1 MNLRYGKADENV
13 LKRSVADVI
22 LHERQKIAA
31 YDELKKNTGCGPAP
45 GGPDRTGGLFSE
57 SPDRNSSVSAV
68 TSLKSPD
75 RNSSVSAV
83 TSLKN
88 PDRNSAESVVMSAR
102 NPYRNFAISA
112 VTFSEKNAG
121 GLSVIRAVNKL
132 AAEKIRACTFFPVI
146 LLPPGTQEDV
156 LREIMKQIC
165 STAFSL
171 NVEVGQAHIEVTDAV
186 TRPVITGSAAGI
198 SFDRLMKK
206 EGSGQTANSVSSG
219 QIAADPQ
226 AADQN
231 IGRESAGEPD
241 CKNYKD
247 CKNNKENNKDK
258 NKDKNKDNKAYKDIV
273 AIGWIG
279 LEGTLILT
287 SDCRE
292 ELEKRFS
299 ASLLSRM
306 DMPLKELSVMR
317 AAEIASAEGAGP
329 MANLSDGGFM
339 AGLWE
344 LSKKTSGGLDTD
356 LKKVP
361 LLQETI
367 EITEYF
373 GINPYIMAS
382 EGCLLAAAADGDRLA
397 ECLMENGIFAVRIGS
412 LNGTKDKI
420 IRNGEEIRHLDRPQT
435 DSLAQYFFQHS

>member
-13 LKRSVADVI
+13 LKRSVEDVI
-22 LHERQKIAA
+22 LHERQKIQAC
-31 YDELKKNTGCGPAP
+31 DECKKDTGSGPAP
-45 GGPDRTGGLFSE
+45 GGSDRTGGLFSE
-57 SPDRNSSVSAV
+57 NPYRNSSVSAV
-68 TSLKSPD
+68 TSLK
-75 RNSSVSAV
+75 V
-83 TSLKN
+83 
-88 PDRNSAESVVMSAR
+88 PDRNSAESAVMSAG

-112 VTFSEKNAG
+112 MTFPTKNAG
-121 GLSVIRAVNKL
+121 GFSVIRAVNKL

-171 NVEVGQAHIEVTDAV
+171 NVEVGQVHIEVTDAV

-198 SFDRLMKK
+198 PFDRLIKK
-206 EGSGQTANSVSSG
+206 EGSGQAANSESSG

-226 AADQN
+226 ATNQEAADQD
-231 IGRESAGEPD
+231 IGEESAGEPD

-258 NKDKNKDNKAYKDIV
+258 NKDKNKENKAYKDIV

-287 SDCRE
+287 LDCRE

-317 AAEIASAEGAGP
+317 AAETAAAEGAGP
-329 MANLSDGGFM
+329 MVNLSDGGFM

-373 GINPYIMAS
+373 GINPYMMAS
-382 EGCLLAAAADGDRLA
+382 EGCLLAAAVDGDRLA
-397 ECLMENGIFAVRIGS
+397 ACLMEKGFCAVRIGS
-412 LNGTKDKI
+412 LNSTKDKI

-435 DSLAQYFFQHS
+435 DSLAQYFFKHS

>member
-22 LHERQKIAA
+22 LHERQKIQAC
-31 YDELKKNTGCGPAP
+31 DECKKDTGSGPAP
-45 GGPDRTGGLFSE
+45 GGSDRTGGFFSE
-57 SPDRNSSVSAV
+57 NQDRDFSVSAV
-68 TSLKSPD
+68 TFP
-75 RNSSVSAV
+75 
-83 TSLKN
+83 T
-88 PDRNSAESVVMSAR
+88 
-102 NPYRNFAISA
+102 
-112 VTFSEKNAG
+112 KNAG
-121 GLSVIRAVNKL
+121 GFSVIRAVNKL

-171 NVEVGQAHIEVTDAV
+171 NVEVGQVHIEVTDAV

-198 SFDRLMKK
+198 PFDRLIKK
-206 EGSGQTANSVSSG
+206 EGSGQAANSETAVQIAADQEAADQEAAN
-219 QIAADPQ
+219 QIAADPE
-226 AADQN
+226 AADQD
-231 IGRESAGEPD
+231 IGEESAGEPD

-258 NKDKNKDNKAYKDIV
+258 NKENKAYKDIV

-287 SDCRE
+287 LDCRE

-317 AAEIASAEGAGP
+317 AAETAAAEGAGP
-329 MANLSDGGFM
+329 MVNLSDGGFM

-373 GINPYIMAS
+373 GINPYMMAS
-382 EGCLLAAAADGDRLA
+382 EGCLLAAAVDGDRLA
-397 ECLMENGIFAVRIGS
+397 ACLMEKGFCAVRIGS
-412 LNGTKDKI
+412 LNSTKDKI

-435 DSLAQYFFQHS
+435 DSLAQYFFKHS

>member
-45 GGPDRTGGLFSE
+45 GGSDRTGGLFSE
-57 SPDRNSSVSAV
+57 NPYRNSSVSAV

-88 PDRNSAESVVMSAR
+88 PDRNSAESAVMSAG

-112 VTFSEKNAG
+112 VTYSEKNAG

-146 LLPPGTQEDV
+146 LLPPGTQENV

-171 NVEVGQAHIEVTDAV
+171 NVEVGQVHIEVTDAV

-206 EGSGQTANSVSSG
+206 EGSRLDANQQAAGQNSCREAAG
-219 QIAADPQ
+219 QIQ
-226 AADQN
+226 T
-231 IGRESAGEPD
+231 R
-241 CKNYKD
+241 
-247 CKNNKENNKDK
+247 
-258 NKDKNKDNKAYKDIV
+258 
-273 AIGWIG
+273 
-279 LEGTLILT
+279 
-287 SDCRE
+287 
-292 ELEKRFS
+292 
-299 ASLLSRM
+299 
-306 DMPLKELSVMR
+306 
-317 AAEIASAEGAGP
+317 AEINVRS
-329 MANLSDGGFM
+329 
-339 AGLWE
+339 
-344 LSKKTSGGLDTD
+344 
-356 LKKVP
+356 
-361 LLQETI
+361 I
-367 EITEYF
+367 
-373 GINPYIMAS
+373 
-382 EGCLLAAAADGDRLA
+382 
-397 ECLMENGIFAVRIGS
+397 CLMLELLIFG
-412 LNGTKDKI
+412 K
-420 IRNGEEIRHLDRPQT
+420 QM
-435 DSLAQYFFQHS
+435 DS

>member
-31 YDELKKNTGCGPAP
+31 NDELKKDAG
-45 GGPDRTGGLFSE
+45 GGPVQGGSDRTGGLFPENPVRDSAA
-57 SPDRNSSVSAV
+57 SAMMFPKDPD
-68 TSLKSPD
+68 
-75 RNSSVSAV
+75 
-83 TSLKN
+83 
-88 PDRNSAESVVMSAR
+88 
-102 NPYRNFAISA
+102 RNFAISA
-112 VTFSEKNAG
+112 VTYSEKNAG
-121 GLSVIRAVNKL
+121 GLSVIRVVNKL
-132 AAEKIRACTFFPVI
+132 AADKIRACTFFPVI
-146 LLPPGTQEDV
+146 LLPPGFQEEV

-171 NVEVGQAHIEVTDAV
+171 NVEIGQVHIEVTDAV
-186 TRPVITGSAAGI
+186 TRPVITGSASGI
-198 SFDRLMKK
+198 SFDRLIKSD
-206 EGSGQTANSVSSG
+206 GSGL
-219 QIAADPQ
+219 
-226 AADQN
+226 AADQE
-231 IGRESAGEPD
+231 ESGHDNSLGAD
-241 CKNYKD
+241 ARSVYKD
-247 CKNNKENNKDK
+247 YVRKDSVCKDSACKDSVC
-258 NKDKNKDNKAYKDIV
+258 KDSACKDIV

-279 LEGTLILT
+279 LEGSLILT

-292 ELEKRFS
+292 ELKKRFS

-317 AAEIASAEGAGP
+317 AAEIAASEGAGP

-339 AGLWE
+339 TGLWE
-344 LSKKTSGGLDTD
+344 LSKKTAGGLETD

-361 LLQETI
+361 VLQETI
-367 EITEYF
+367 EITEFF
-373 GINPYIMAS
+373 GINPYMMAS
-382 EGCLLAAAADGDRLA
+382 EGCLLAAAVDGDRLA
-397 ECLMENGIFAVRIGS
+397 DRLMEEGIFAVRIGS

>member
-1 MNLRYGKADENV
+1 
-13 LKRSVADVI
+13 
-22 LHERQKIAA
+22 
-31 YDELKKNTGCGPAP
+31 
-45 GGPDRTGGLFSE
+45 
-57 SPDRNSSVSAV
+57 
-68 TSLKSPD
+68 
-75 RNSSVSAV
+75 
-83 TSLKN
+83 
-88 PDRNSAESVVMSAR
+88 MSAG

-146 LLPPGTQEDV
+146 LLPPGTQENV

-206 EGSGQTANSVSSG
+206 EGSRLDAN
-219 QIAADPQ
+219 QQ
-226 AADQN
+226 AAGQN
-231 IGRESAGEPD
+231 SCREADEQTVCKDSA
-241 CKNYKD
+241 CR
-247 CKNNKENNKDK
+247 
-258 NKDKNKDNKAYKDIV
+258 DIV

-292 ELEKRFS
+292 ELKKRFS

-306 DMPLKELSVMR
+306 DMPLKELSVMG
-317 AAEIASAEGAGP
+317 AAETAAAEGAGP
-329 MANLSDGGFM
+329 MVNLSDGGFM

-373 GINPYIMAS
+373 GINPYMMAS
-382 EGCLLAAAADGDRLA
+382 EGCLLAAAVDGDRLA
-397 ECLMENGIFAVRIGS
+397 ACLMEKGFCAVRIGS
-412 LNGTKDKI
+412 LNSTKDKI

>member
-88 PDRNSAESVVMSAR
+88 PDRNSAESAVMSAG

-112 VTFSEKNAG
+112 VTYSEKNAG

-132 AAEKIRACTFFPVI
+132 VAEKIRACTFFPVI

-206 EGSGQTANSVSSG
+206 EGSRLDAN
-219 QIAADPQ
+219 QQ
-226 AADQN
+226 AAGQN
-231 IGRESAGEPD
+231 SCREADEQTVCKDSA
-241 CKNYKD
+241 CR
-247 CKNNKENNKDK
+247 
-258 NKDKNKDNKAYKDIV
+258 DIV

-412 LNGTKDKI
+412 LNSTKDKI

>member
-31 YDELKKNTGCGPAP
+31 YDELKKDTGSGPAP
-45 GGPDRTGGLFSE
+45 GGSDRTGGLFSE

-68 TSLKSPD
+68 TSLK
-75 RNSSVSAV
+75 
-83 TSLKN
+83 N
-88 PDRNSAESVVMSAR
+88 PDRNSAESAVMSAG

-198 SFDRLMKK
+198 SFDRLMNK
-206 EGSGQTANSVSSG
+206 EERGLD
-219 QIAADPQ
+219 ADQQ
-226 AADQN
+226 AAGQN
-231 IGRESAGEPD
+231 SCREAAGQNVCKDSA
-241 CKNYKD
+241 CR
-247 CKNNKENNKDK
+247 
-258 NKDKNKDNKAYKDIV
+258 DIV

-412 LNGTKDKI
+412 LNSTKDKI

>member
-31 YDELKKNTGCGPAP
+31 YDELKKDTGCGPAP
-45 GGPDRTGGLFSE
+45 GGYDRTGGLFSE
-57 SPDRNSSVSAV
+57 NPCRNSSVSAV
-68 TSLKSPD
+68 TSLK
-75 RNSSVSAV
+75 V
-83 TSLKN
+83 
-88 PDRNSAESVVMSAR
+88 PDRNSAESAVMSAG

-112 VTFSEKNAG
+112 MTFSEKNAG
-121 GLSVIRAVNKL
+121 GFSVIRAVNKL

-171 NVEVGQAHIEVTDAV
+171 NVEVGQVHIEVTDAV

-198 SFDRLMKK
+198 PFDRLIKK
-206 EGSGQTANSVSSG
+206 EGSGQAANSETAV
-219 QIAADPQ
+219 QIAANPEAANPEAANQEAADPE
-226 AADQN
+226 AADQD
-231 IGRESAGEPD
+231 IGEESAGEPD

-258 NKDKNKDNKAYKDIV
+258 NKENKAYKDIV

-287 SDCRE
+287 LDCRE

-317 AAEIASAEGAGP
+317 AAETAAAEGAGP
-329 MANLSDGGFM
+329 MVNLSDGGFM

-373 GINPYIMAS
+373 GINPYMMAS
-382 EGCLLAAAADGDRLA
+382 EGCLLAAAVDGDRLA
-397 ECLMENGIFAVRIGS
+397 ACLMEKGFCAVRIGS
-412 LNGTKDKI
+412 LNSTKDKI

>member
-68 TSLKSPD
+68 TSLK
-75 RNSSVSAV
+75 
-83 TSLKN
+83 N

-112 VTFSEKNAG
+112 VTYSEKNAG

-198 SFDRLMKK
+198 PFDRLIKK

-226 AADQN
+226 AADQD

-339 AGLWE
+339 TGLWE

-412 LNGTKDKI
+412 LNSTKDKI

>member
-22 LHERQKIAA
+22 LHERQKIAV
-31 YDELKKNTGCGPAP
+31 YDELKDTGCGPAP

-88 PDRNSAESVVMSAR
+88 PDRNSAESAVMSAR

-198 SFDRLMKK
+198 SFDRLIKK
-206 EGSGQTANSVSSG
+206 EGSGQAANSESSG

-226 AADQN
+226 AADQD

-258 NKDKNKDNKAYKDIV
+258 NKENKAYKDIV

-317 AAEIASAEGAGP
+317 AAETAAAEGAGP
-329 MANLSDGGFM
+329 MVNLSDGGFM

-373 GINPYIMAS
+373 GINPYMMAS
-382 EGCLLAAAADGDRLA
+382 EGCLLAAAVDGDRLA
-397 ECLMENGIFAVRIGS
+397 ACLMEKGFCAVRIGS
-412 LNGTKDKI
+412 LNSTKDKI

>member
-1 MNLRYGKADENV
+1 M
-13 LKRSVADVI
+13 
-22 LHERQKIAA
+22 
-31 YDELKKNTGCGPAP
+31 
-45 GGPDRTGGLFSE
+45 
-57 SPDRNSSVSAV
+57 
-68 TSLKSPD
+68 
-75 RNSSVSAV
+75 
-83 TSLKN
+83 
-88 PDRNSAESVVMSAR
+88 
-102 NPYRNFAISA
+102 
-112 VTFSEKNAG
+112 
-121 GLSVIRAVNKL
+121 
-132 AAEKIRACTFFPVI
+132 
-146 LLPPGTQEDV
+146 
-156 LREIMKQIC
+156 
-165 STAFSL
+165 
-171 NVEVGQAHIEVTDAV
+171 
-186 TRPVITGSAAGI
+186 
-198 SFDRLMKK
+198 
-206 EGSGQTANSVSSG
+206 
-219 QIAADPQ
+219 
-226 AADQN
+226 
-231 IGRESAGEPD
+231 
-241 CKNYKD
+241 
-247 CKNNKENNKDK
+247 
-258 NKDKNKDNKAYKDIV
+258 

>member
-22 LHERQKIAA
+22 LHERQIIAA

-68 TSLKSPD
+68 TSLK
-75 RNSSVSAV
+75 
-83 TSLKN
+83 N
-88 PDRNSAESVVMSAR
+88 PDRNSAESVVMSAG

-112 VTFSEKNAG
+112 VTYSEKNAG

-132 AAEKIRACTFFPVI
+132 VAEKIRACTFFPVI

-198 SFDRLMKK
+198 PFDRLIKK

-226 AADQN
+226 AADQD

-247 CKNNKENNKDK
+247 CTNNKENNKDLDSEK
-258 NKDKNKDNKAYKDIV
+258 FSSSI
-273 AIGWIG
+273 
-279 LEGTLILT
+279 T
-287 SDCRE
+287 S
-292 ELEKRFS
+292 
-299 ASLLSRM
+299 
-306 DMPLKELSVMR
+306 
-317 AAEIASAEGAGP
+317 
-329 MANLSDGGFM
+329 
-339 AGLWE
+339 
-344 LSKKTSGGLDTD
+344 
-356 LKKVP
+356 
-361 LLQETI
+361 
-367 EITEYF
+367 
-373 GINPYIMAS
+373 
-382 EGCLLAAAADGDRLA
+382 
-397 ECLMENGIFAVRIGS
+397 
-412 LNGTKDKI
+412 
-420 IRNGEEIRHLDRPQT
+420 
-435 DSLAQYFFQHS
+435 